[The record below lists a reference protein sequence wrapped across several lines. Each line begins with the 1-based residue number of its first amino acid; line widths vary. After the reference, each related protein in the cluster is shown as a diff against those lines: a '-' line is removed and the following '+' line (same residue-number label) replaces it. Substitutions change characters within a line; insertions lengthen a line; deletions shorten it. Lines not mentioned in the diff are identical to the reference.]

1 MNLFNQSRIFA
12 LLMTAVLLILP
23 AMASADATAQ
33 PQNAPTLTLIG
44 HASVKIKTTEGTVI
58 YIDPYYDGDYSEKAD
73 IILVSHE
80 HSDHN
85 KIDLCIQNEGCVV
98 LRVKE
103 TISTKDMTYNTF
115 EYKGVKIQPVPA
127 SNKNHSIKS
136 TTGFVLAFDG
146 ITVYH
151 AGDTSKLDQMADM
164 KKWNIDYAFFPIDG
178 KYNMDAAEAMECAAL
193 VGARH
198 NTPMHYFEADP
209 AAFMPEN
216 LLPIAYGETVELE
229 KAE

>member
-1 MNLFNQSRIFA
+1 MYHFKHRRFIVMLMAAA
-12 LLMTAVLLILP
+12 LLIMP
-23 AMASADATAQ
+23 FMASAETTALTQ
-33 PQNAPTLTLIG
+33 KAPSFTLIG
-44 HASVKIKTTEGTVI
+44 HASVKIKTAEGVVI

-85 KIDLCIQNEGCVV
+85 KVDLCQQSEGCLV

-103 TISTKDMTYNTF
+103 TINTKDMTYNTF
-115 EYKGVKIQPVPA
+115 EHMGVKIEPVPA
-127 SNKNHSIKS
+127 ANKNHSIKS
-136 TTGFVLAFDG
+136 TTGFVLTFDG

-151 AGDTSKLDQMADM
+151 AGDTSKLDQMAAL
-164 KKWNIDYAFFPIDG
+164 KERNIDYSFFPIDG

-193 VGARH
+193 VGAKH
-198 NTPMHYFEADP
+198 NTPMHYFDADP
-209 AAFMPEN
+209 SAFKPDN
-216 LLPIAYGETVELE
+216 LLPIAYGETVELT

>member
-1 MNLFNQSRIFA
+1 MNRSTHKRIFVM
-12 LLMTAVLLILP
+12 LMAAALLILP
-23 AMASADATAQ
+23 AISSAETTAQ
-33 PQNAPTLTLIG
+33 AQTAPTLTLIG
-44 HASVKIKTTEGTVI
+44 HASVKIKTAEGVVI

-85 KIDLCIQNEGCVV
+85 KVDLCQQNEGCLV

-103 TISTKDMTYNTF
+103 TINTKDMSYNTF
-115 EYKGVKIQPVPA
+115 EHMGVKIEPVPA
-127 SNKNHSIKS
+127 ANKNHSIKS
-136 TTGFVLAFDG
+136 STGFVLTFDG

-151 AGDTSKLDQMADM
+151 SGDTSKLDQMAAL
-164 KKWNIDYAFFPIDG
+164 KERNIDYAFFPIDG

-198 NTPMHYFEADP
+198 NTPIHYFDADP
-209 AAFMPEN
+209 TAFQPEN
-216 LLPIAYGETVELE
+216 LLPIAYGETVELT
-229 KAE
+229 KAQ